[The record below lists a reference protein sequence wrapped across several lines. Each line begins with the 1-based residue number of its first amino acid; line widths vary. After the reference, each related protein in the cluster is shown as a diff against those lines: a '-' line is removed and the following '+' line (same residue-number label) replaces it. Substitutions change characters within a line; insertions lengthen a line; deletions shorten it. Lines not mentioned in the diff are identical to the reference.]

1 MPYERCEMSKDEFE
15 IDKMLDFE
23 RAILSFQIP
32 KPTVRCSVSVG
43 KEYPYQLFAF
53 GRMNLELFWNMFIF
67 H

>member
-1 MPYERCEMSKDEFE
+1 MSEA

-23 RAILSFQIP
+23 RAVLSFQIA

-53 GRMNLELFWNMFIF
+53 GRMNLELLGNISIF
-67 H
+67 HLCN